1 MKKGWEITN
10 INDVCSL
17 QNGFAFKSKDYSTSG
32 ARVIRITNVQNG
44 YIADNNPRY
53 MALES
58 LSDYERFKINHDD
71 ILLSLTG
78 DVGRVGR
85 FPKDLLPALLNQRV
99 SRLENINEKRILKDF
114 LFFFLNSHIFEDNAV
129 ATAKGAAQKNI
140 STKSIGAFQIP
151 IPPLSEQEEIVEVLD
166 TAFAAIDQAKANIEQ
181 NIANAKELFQS
192 KFNNLFANRD
202 DSWVKYTLQ
211 ELLDMG
217 WISSHLDGNHGGDYP
232 RKAEFVES
240 GISYLSAKC
249 LKGGKVDF
257 SKAKF
262 LTPERAA
269 KLRKGIAQDDDV
281 LFAHNATV
289 GPTALLKTDEPKVI
303 LGTSLTYYRCNSE
316 HIEPSYLLLYMRS
329 NEFCSQYREV
339 MRQSTRNQVPIT
351 KQRTFFHIIPPLGI
365 QNKLIPVLEELNATI
380 EKLINVNQTKL
391 ASLNEL
397 KKSILQKAFA
407 GELT

>member
-192 KFNNLFANRD
+192 KLNQIF
-202 DSWVKYTLQ
+202 SQKGEGWVETTLG
-211 ELLDMG
+211 EVCLIG
-217 WISSHLDGNHGGDYP
+217 DGNHSSKYP
-232 RKAEFVES
+232 KKSEMVDSGVPFIRGVNIVNGAISDVDMRYITDEKHSTLLKGHLES
-240 GISYLSAKC
+240 GDILFTNRGEIGKLGIVDDSHHGANLNSQIAWLRCNLEC
-249 LKGGKVDF
+249 LN
-257 SKAKF
+257 KF
-262 LTPERAA
+262 LFYQ
-269 KLRKGIAQDDDV
+269 L
-281 LFAHNATV
+281 LTV
-289 GPTALLKTDEPKVI
+289 
-303 LGTSLTYYRCNSE
+303 
-316 HIEPSYLLLYMRS
+316 
-329 NEFCSQYREV
+329 
-339 MRQSTRNQVPIT
+339 
-351 KQRTFFHIIPPLGI
+351 
-365 QNKLIPVLEELNATI
+365 
-380 EKLINVNQTKL
+380 
-391 ASLNEL
+391 
-397 KKSILQKAFA
+397 
-407 GELT
+407 

>member
-1 MKKGWEITN
+1 MKKGWETEPW
-10 INDVCSL
+10 NDVLEIRSGRNQKQVIDPNGSYPILGSSGKVMGYANDYLCEENTTIIGRKGTIDKPLYIDTKFWNVDTAFGLIAGEKLKSRYLHYFCLSYDFTKHDKGTTLPSL
-17 QNGFAFKSKDYSTSG
+17 VK
-32 ARVIRITNVQNG
+32 
-44 YIADNNPRY
+44 
-53 MALES
+53 
-58 LSDYERFKINHDD
+58 
-71 ILLSLTG
+71 
-78 DVGRVGR
+78 
-85 FPKDLLPALLNQRV
+85 KDLVKIP
-99 SRLENINEKRILKDF
+99 
-114 LFFFLNSHIFEDNAV
+114 
-129 ATAKGAAQKNI
+129 
-140 STKSIGAFQIP
+140 IP

-351 KQRTFFHIIPPLGI
+351 KQRTFFHIIPPLDI

-391 ASLNEL
+391 ASLDEL

-407 GELT
+407 GKLT